1 MGPPFAD
8 AYTHHIAVQTHEINC
23 GVFSRVDKPAAD
35 AEILVETA
43 ARVQFSA
50 A

>member
-23 GVFSRVDKPAAD
+23 GVPALAAGPAAD